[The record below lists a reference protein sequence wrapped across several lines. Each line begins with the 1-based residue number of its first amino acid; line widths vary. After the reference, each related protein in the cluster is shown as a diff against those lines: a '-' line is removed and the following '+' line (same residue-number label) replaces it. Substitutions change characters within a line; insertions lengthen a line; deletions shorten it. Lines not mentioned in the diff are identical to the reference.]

1 MDEAAGD
8 EAETVLVEP
17 GSDVAEEESSAVST
31 ADSVCQSTNK
41 NLVCQTTSKEDEEV
55 TIATSAPAGT
65 IKPIDRGVVHQICS
79 GQVCSDFLVVAILLS
94 PVIVSGGSHPGNC
107 RQGTA

>member
-41 NLVCQTTSKEDEEV
+41 NLVGQTTSKEDEEV

-79 GQVCSDFLVVAILLS
+79 GQVCFDFGGGNLALTHI
-94 PVIVSGGSHPGNC
+94 SGGSHPRHR